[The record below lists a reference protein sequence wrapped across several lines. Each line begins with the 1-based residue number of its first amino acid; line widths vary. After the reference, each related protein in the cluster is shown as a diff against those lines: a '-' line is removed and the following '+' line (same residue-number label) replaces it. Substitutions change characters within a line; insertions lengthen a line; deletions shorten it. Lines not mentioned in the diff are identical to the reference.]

1 MISIVIPC
9 YNEELIINDFIDE
22 LRRNIDAIDSEFEIL
37 FVDNKSKDKTLNLIN
52 DKKQFFKNCK
62 IICLSNYFGK
72 ESAILAGLDAANGE
86 ASIVMDPDLEDP
98 PSLIN
103 ELIKHWSDGNDVVYA
118 KRKNIETTFLKKI
131 MRNFF
136 YFMYEKLVNKNFL
149 IPHNTGDFRI
159 LDKKVVEQL
168 KNMREKTRFLRGL
181 VSYVGLKQKGIEFD
195 RPFRKKG
202 KSKSS
207 IFFLIRYGIDALL
220 SSTSSP
226 ANLITKFGLMS
237 LFIIFIFTIFII
249 TNKLFFNPYEGF
261 SFTILLILFLF
272 SLNTIMIGVVGEY
285 VTRIYDE
292 VKQRP
297 NYIIEKIIND
307 KNSQ

>member
-9 YNEELIINDFIDE
+9 FNEELIINDFIDE
-22 LRRNIDAIDSEFEIL
+22 LKNNTDQTNEEFEII
-37 FVDNKSKDKTLNLIN
+37 FVDNKSSDKTLNLISN
-52 DKKQFFKNCK
+52 KKQIFKNCK

-72 ESAILAGLDAANGE
+72 ESAILAGFDACNGD

-98 PSLIN
+98 PSLIT
-103 ELIKHWSDGNDVVYA
+103 ELIKNWNDGNDVVYA
-118 KRKNIETTFLKKI
+118 QRKNTETTFIKKF
-131 MRNFF
+131 MRNIF
-136 YFMYEKLVNKNFL
+136 YFMFKNLVNKNFL

-159 LDKKVVEQL
+159 LDKKIVEQL

-207 IFFLIRYGIDALL
+207 IFFLIKYGIDALI
-220 SSTSSP
+220 SSTSGP

-249 TNKLFFNPYEGF
+249 INKLFFNPYEGF
-261 SFTILLILFLF
+261 SFTVLLILFLF
-272 SLNTIMIGVVGEY
+272 SLNTIMIGVIGEY

-297 NYIIEKIIND
+297 NYIIEKIIDN
-307 KNSQ
+307 KNNS